1 MGTWYSSV
9 NDEQK
14 RTRIAFAPSGGRDVD
29 GLRAVAEQGTWEQAR
44 ALGSVDAE
52 VSRLMSDAEAEEFS
66 PILTPAP
73 TI

>member
-1 MGTWYSSV
+1 VG
-9 NDEQK
+9 
-14 RTRIAFAPSGGRDVD
+14 
-29 GLRAVAEQGTWEQAR
+29 GLRAVAEQGTWDQAR